1 MIIVDASVIYKWLI
15 DEDEP
20 ATAISR
26 SILDAFLNKKL
37 NVIVPDILLYE
48 LGNIFSF
55 KTKLEESDIRLI
67 WEKFTLFHLPV
78 YTPNAEF
85 IKRSIDFS
93 KKYKVSVYDASY
105 AVLAMEKKCDLI
117 TADEKFVKQ
126 VHLDFVKTLA
136 EYSS

>member
-20 ATAISR
+20 ATTISR

-37 NVIVPDILLYE
+37 NIVVPDILLYE

-55 KTKLEESDIRLI
+55 KTKLEESDIRLV
-67 WEKFTLFHLPV
+67 WEKFILFHLPG

-85 IKRSIDFS
+85 IKRTIDFS
-93 KKYKVSVYDASY
+93 KKYRVSVYDASY
-105 AVLAMEKKCDLI
+105 AVLAMGKKCNLI

-126 VHLDFVKTLA
+126 VNLDFIKSLV